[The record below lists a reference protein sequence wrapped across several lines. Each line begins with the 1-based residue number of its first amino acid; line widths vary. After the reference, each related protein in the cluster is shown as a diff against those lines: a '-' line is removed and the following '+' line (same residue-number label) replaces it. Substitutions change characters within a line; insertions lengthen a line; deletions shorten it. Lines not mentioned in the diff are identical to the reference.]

1 MDLQQG
7 LQLIDG
13 PIQLLDLHKLLGVT
27 TGVILREMAI
37 HGPRRLGDRKI
48 ESRGAVL
55 PLVRA
60 IAGEIGR
67 AHV

>member
-27 TGVILREMAI
+27 TFFDE
-37 HGPRRLGDRKI
+37 
-48 ESRGAVL
+48 RGL
-55 PLVRA
+55 PPT
-60 IAGEIGR
+60 
-67 AHV
+67 